1 MNKILSEYKELYR
14 SNMATLKGFE
24 VELTVDPGC
33 KPKFCKTRPVS
44 YALNKRVKKELERLV
59 KDDTYEPVQYCK
71 WAAPIVL
78 VLKDDGTV
86 KVNKKL
92 TRHFY
97 VTNTPSQK
105 LRIYLLH

>member
-1 MNKILSEYKELYR
+1 
-14 SNMATLKGFE
+14 MATLQGFE

-71 WAAPIVL
+71 
-78 VLKDDGTV
+78 
-86 KVNKKL
+86 
-92 TRHFY
+92 
-97 VTNTPSQK
+97 
-105 LRIYLLH
+105 